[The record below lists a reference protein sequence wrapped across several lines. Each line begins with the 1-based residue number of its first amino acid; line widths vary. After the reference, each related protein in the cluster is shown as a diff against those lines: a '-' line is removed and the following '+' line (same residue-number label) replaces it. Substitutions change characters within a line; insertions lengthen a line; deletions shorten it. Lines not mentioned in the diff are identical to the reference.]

1 MDLALGLQ
9 MMGWG
14 FLSGLMGGLFGIG
27 GGVILVNIFPFYLRS
42 IGVPVP
48 DLIPFN
54 VSNSLFVTFFSTLS
68 ANFRNWKKGTLE
80 WMPILKI
87 SFAGVLTGLL
97 LLHFFVNTPYFRRF
111 YFDALFLSLLGFM
124 AIRFFARRNSEPIT
138 DMANPLRAVTPWKWR
153 FAGIL
158 SGAISPL
165 TGMGGGILLVPILHD
180 RFRLPMQQA
189 QSISL
194 GTISFTTLATAAY
207 SVLQTPAVTSIE
219 GQWGLLILPLSLP
232 AALGGM
238 IGAQAGL
245 HLSGFL
251 NQKQSRILFALLLV
265 ILVALRLYPS

>member
-1 MDLALGLQ
+1 
-9 MMGWG
+9 
-14 FLSGLMGGLFGIG
+14 
-27 GGVILVNIFPFYLRS
+27 
-42 IGVPVP
+42 
-48 DLIPFN
+48 
-54 VSNSLFVTFFSTLS
+54 
-68 ANFRNWKKGTLE
+68 
-80 WMPILKI
+80 
-87 SFAGVLTGLL
+87 
-97 LLHFFVNTPYFRRF
+97 
-111 YFDALFLSLLGFM
+111 
-124 AIRFFARRNSEPIT
+124 
-138 DMANPLRAVTPWKWR
+138 
-153 FAGIL
+153 
-158 SGAISPL
+158 
-165 TGMGGGILLVPILHD
+165 MGGGILLVPILHD